1 MQFKIEK
8 ENGLKMSIL
17 KETTGPKPVTGQTV
31 LMHYEL
37 WLNNGTMT
45 SNYDYEK
52 EEYIHDIYD
61 NTYDE
66 KNPFNGPIE
75 IAIGKKTP
83 KDEVYTKGDSIEGL
97 DEALLTMSIG
107 SKVALFIPSDLAYAT
122 DGGSSFHTFH
132 GYRTPPDQAIR
143 CNIELVDIIDDQ
155 RSDVKSMDD
164 QSENVAYEG

>member
-1 MQFKIEK
+1 MKFEIEK
-8 ENGLKMSIL
+8 ESGLKMSIL
-17 KETTGPKPVTGQTV
+17 KKTIGPQPTIGQTV
-31 LMHYEL
+31 LVHYEL

-75 IAIGKKTP
+75 IIIGKKTP
-83 KDEVYTKGDSIEGL
+83 KDEVYTKGDSIKGL

-107 SKVALFIPSDLAYAT
+107 SKAALFIPSDLAYA
-122 DGGSSFHTFH
+122 DEGASSFHTFH
-132 GYRTPPDQAIR
+132 GYRTPPNQTVR
-143 CNIELVDIIDDQ
+143 CNIELVDIINNQKSNGKSIDDQ
-155 RSDVKSMDD
+155 P
-164 QSENVAYEG
+164 ENVAYEG

>member
-1 MQFKIEK
+1 MQFEIEK

-17 KETTGPKPVTGQTV
+17 KEATGPKPVIGQKV

-61 NTYDE
+61 NTYDK
-66 KNPFNGPIE
+66 KNPFNGPIK
-75 IAIGKKTP
+75 ITIGKKTP
-83 KDEVYTKGDSIEGL
+83 KDEVYTKGDSIKGL

-107 SKVALFIPSDLAYAT
+107 SKVALFIPSDLAYA
-122 DGGSSFHTFH
+122 DAGASSFHTFH
-132 GYRTPPDQAIR
+132 GYRTPPNR
-143 CNIELVDIIDDQ
+143 SMDIIVELIEIKEAKE
-155 RSDVKSMDD
+155 S
-164 QSENVAYEG
+164 SEQKKERRPLGTYP